1 MQHRRH
7 FRPNMHD
14 LLPSCSLLLHSLL
27 LVSFITPG
35 IFGVAVNGDGRL
47 TKCRVKRQGVQAF
60 AAAPTATAQGTSP
73 VNDAPGATL
82 STTQALEASPSS
94 APVLPP
100 FDYANQKIRGVNL
113 GGWFMMEVSVP
124 WRSKALLD

>member
-1 MQHRRH
+1 
-7 FRPNMHD
+7 MHD

-27 LVSFITPG
+27 LVSFILPG
-35 IFGVAVNGDGRL
+35 VFGVAVNGNGRL
-47 TKCRVKRQGVQAF
+47 TKCRVKRQGMQAL

-73 VNDAPGATL
+73 VNGVPEATL
-82 STTQALEASPSS
+82 STTQTLEASPSS
-94 APVLPP
+94 TPVLPP

-124 WRSKALLD
+124 WKGKELLD